1 MEELLVIMNFKLKVD
16 KNKWFT
22 LKLLLQNQSKKFF
35 IVVSTTLNKKQLQQ
49 SKESKQNWEGGK
61 HYYYNITTCKWLQI
75 KLYITATA

>member
-1 MEELLVIMNFKLKVD
+1 MEELLVIMNYKLKVD

-22 LKLLLQNQSKKFF
+22 LKLLLQNQLKKFF

-61 HYYYNITTCKWLQI
+61 NYYYNKATYKWLQI
-75 KLYITATA
+75 KLYVTAAA